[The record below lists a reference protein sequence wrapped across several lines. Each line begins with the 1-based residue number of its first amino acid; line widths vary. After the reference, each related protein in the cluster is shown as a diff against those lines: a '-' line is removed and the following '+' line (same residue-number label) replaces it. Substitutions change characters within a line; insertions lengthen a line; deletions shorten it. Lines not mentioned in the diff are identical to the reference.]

1 MIYET
6 CPFHNLDLSF
16 NTKNTGFDS
25 LILENFEK

>member
-25 LILENFEK
+25 LI